1 MRENRPSGSEGGVAL
16 IPPSLPLSNAARI
29 RRRHARSRQRLECG
43 GLPPLCVSWAGV
55 EPGPPQASRGRRLCL
70 KLPVPPDGGMTST
83 PAGIGGTRSTAS
95 FGPGGTGPS
104 NFGSRWVDAEP
115 GSVGSHRGELPM
127 GSLMGHG
134 GMGFSTR
141 LWSWESGT
149 WGGPK
154 GFAPGRREL
163 HWDRVRLVDV
173 AATVSGFVGV
183 QLGGLCVCG

>member
-1 MRENRPSGSEGGVAL
+1 
-16 IPPSLPLSNAARI
+16 
-29 RRRHARSRQRLECG
+29 
-43 GLPPLCVSWAGV
+43 
-55 EPGPPQASRGRRLCL
+55 
-70 KLPVPPDGGMTST
+70 
-83 PAGIGGTRSTAS
+83 
-95 FGPGGTGPS
+95 
-104 NFGSRWVDAEP
+104 
-115 GSVGSHRGELPM
+115 M

-149 WGGPK
+149 WGGPE

-173 AATVSGFVGV
+173 AATVSGTVSGFVGV